1 MKLERTIIVTP
12 LSRRRL
18 SEVREELIREGVKR
32 NIHDSTLVT
41 INPYRQTLAVTSDS
55 FDFLNAITANHNYS
69 VMPIIL
75 PNLN

>member
-1 MKLERTIIVTP
+1 MKIERTIIVTP

-18 SEVREELIREGVKR
+18 SEVREELIREGVNR
-32 NIHDSTLVT
+32 NIQESTLVT

-55 FDFLNAITANHNYS
+55 FDYLNAISANHNFS
-69 VMPIIL
+69 VMPIIM